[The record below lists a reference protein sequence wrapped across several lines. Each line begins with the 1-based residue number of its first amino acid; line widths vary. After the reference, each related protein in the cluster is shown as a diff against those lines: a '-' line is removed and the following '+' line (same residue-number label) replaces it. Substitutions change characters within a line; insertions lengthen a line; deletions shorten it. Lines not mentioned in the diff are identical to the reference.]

1 MFTGPVNLHCIF
13 QEVTENDRKN
23 LLMLMLLLVFSNKI
37 SQPVFLPRNR
47 VEASQKTNYGFKDY
61 GKPSFKDHG
70 AIVTDISEKFDAIQ
84 EEEYDY
90 YDEWNFRVKP
100 KRIKRSR
107 QLEGEE
113 TQVTSNKKSKTNLD
127 VTPGEPL
134 IDFIPKVVDSFDCDN
149 SITLDF
155 SEEID
160 FPEELTNHSKTLD
173 TFDYDIGGATEED
186 LKILDTQNI
195 QKTVGT
201 LLINMT
207 NEIFESHPLIIAE
220 TSISSVDKKSDN
232 VENLAKFKDTLR
244 GQTGGILVNDH
255 NEKSYE
261 VKPIA
266 LYDKPMWSNTVIYNN
281 YSNGTVVDNDSLKT
295 HDVLFNTLRILN
307 DDSYGQME
315 MFDDNTCVQ
324 TETCNQESSDTSVV
338 ENRVHFSS
346 EEMRLVYGILGSDLE
361 AVVPEIQ
368 NTKYE
373 THHINSMNDSP
384 MKSFSRGDP
393 FQMKYYSQGKI
404 VPDISETIEDNYL
417 THFDNTALFDL
428 MEGSIDHEF
437 DDIKT
442 NISQDDEN
450 VIDTSEHLSGES
462 FQRESLNVESLQ
474 TENHNSKMFQIENI
488 LVENREA
495 SKLQMLK
502 ESMHA
507 SYEEHIHDEM
517 VPLNCMITINNNSEM
532 DNTQLK
538 NVTVIES
545 HANFN
550 SRIDRTELLNNEFI
564 LDTNNTSEMD
574 VNDDDSYNSEK
585 TEIKRKAELMKMYKQ
600 PETFLVAVIDKSDF
614 EESLETQKNAQ
625 KLIKKEDIDMEEP
638 NQEQM

>member
-1 MFTGPVNLHCIF
+1 
-13 QEVTENDRKN
+13 
-23 LLMLMLLLVFSNKI
+23 
-37 SQPVFLPRNR
+37 
-47 VEASQKTNYGFKDY
+47 
-61 GKPSFKDHG
+61 
-70 AIVTDISEKFDAIQ
+70 
-84 EEEYDY
+84 
-90 YDEWNFRVKP
+90 
-100 KRIKRSR
+100 
-107 QLEGEE
+107 
-113 TQVTSNKKSKTNLD
+113 
-127 VTPGEPL
+127 
-134 IDFIPKVVDSFDCDN
+134 
-149 SITLDF
+149 
-155 SEEID
+155 
-160 FPEELTNHSKTLD
+160 
-173 TFDYDIGGATEED
+173 
-186 LKILDTQNI
+186 
-195 QKTVGT
+195 
-201 LLINMT
+201 
-207 NEIFESHPLIIAE
+207 
-220 TSISSVDKKSDN
+220 
-232 VENLAKFKDTLR
+232 
-244 GQTGGILVNDH
+244 
-255 NEKSYE
+255 
-261 VKPIA
+261 
-266 LYDKPMWSNTVIYNN
+266 
-281 YSNGTVVDNDSLKT
+281 
-295 HDVLFNTLRILN
+295 
-307 DDSYGQME
+307 
-315 MFDDNTCVQ
+315 
-324 TETCNQESSDTSVV
+324 
-338 ENRVHFSS
+338 
-346 EEMRLVYGILGSDLE
+346 MRLVYGILGSDLE

-368 NTKYE
+368 NTTYE

-384 MKSFSRGDP
+384 MKSFSQGDP

-417 THFDNTALFDL
+417 TQFDNTALFDL

-517 VPLNCMITINNNSEM
+517 VPLNCMITINKNSEM
-532 DNTQLK
+532 DKTKLK